1 MLKKRLRIGFSPVML
16 KVDTNSNFKKVLDIL
31 KCQNLIVHIP
41 FKVSRILYGEIAQS
55 VRASDLC
62 FSSLK
67 VKRLIQ
73 VQDLS
78 KTPNRRV
85 ESSSLSLTTN
95 GSKFK

>member
-1 MLKKRLRIGFSPVML
+1 MLE
-16 KVDTNSNFKKVLDIL
+16 VDTYSNFKKVLDIL

-41 FKVSRILYGEIAQS
+41 FKVSRILYGEVAQS

-67 VKRLIQ
+67 VKLLIQ

-85 ESSSLSLTTN
+85 ESSSLSLTTIY
-95 GSKFK
+95 KKIK

>member
-1 MLKKRLRIGFSPVML
+1 MLEKRLRIGFSPVML

-31 KCQNLIVHIP
+31 KCQNLIVPTP
-41 FKVSRILYGEIAQS
+41 FKVSRILYGDVSQL
-55 VRASDLC
+55 VRGPDLC

-67 VKRLIQ
+67 VKLLMQ

-78 KTPNRRV
+78 KTPNREV
-85 ESSSLSLTTN
+85 ECSSHSIPTN